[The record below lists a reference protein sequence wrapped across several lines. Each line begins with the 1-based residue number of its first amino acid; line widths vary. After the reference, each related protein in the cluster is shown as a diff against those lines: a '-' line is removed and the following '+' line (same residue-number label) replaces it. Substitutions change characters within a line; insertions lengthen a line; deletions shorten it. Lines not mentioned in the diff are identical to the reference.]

1 MGETGDVSYITT
13 QKDMAEDKTF
23 KLELIIPN
31 EVVFSKDVISITAP
45 GSEGCLG
52 ILPQH
57 APLITSL
64 KEGQIKI
71 QESQKSEL
79 LVSIREGFLEVLND
93 KVVILVD
100 KTEIETRASLS

>member
-1 MGETGDVSYITT
+1 MGDTGDVSYITT

-57 APLITSL
+57 VPLITSL